1 MPKKS
6 NQKKTKSRGNGD
18 GSVYFSE
25 SKNKWV
31 AQVTVGRTPEGKLKR
46 KALYGKT
53 RKEVTDLMKK
63 LQSELQYGFYLEPST
78 ITVGEFVESLINED
92 KALNIISESTY
103 SRKRASLEHIKGATL
118 GGIPLQKAREP
129 QIKDFLYSI
138 TQYSNSVI
146 SKDYGLLER
155 AFSVAVKQNII
166 QQNPM
171 LNVRKPKSEQSNTK
185 VRALTVDEQVKL
197 MRILDTEKV
206 KYSTQMK
213 LMMLTGMRMG
223 EINALSVDDFN
234 KTFKTLNIHR
244 TVTLDSDTQAI
255 IGSTTKTYAGTR
267 KIPLTSQAYDLLCEH
282 TESYIPNR
290 ENLLFIGKYGVI
302 STNQVNHAFQRLL
315 EKYDIID
322 DSQYGKVSLHSLR
335 HTYAT
340 RCIEGGMPAKVLQTL
355 LGHTDIKTTLNT
367 YCDAFG
373 DYQDAHIKIF
383 EDYMNQIV
391 SKKIAP

>member
-1 MPKKS
+1 MPKKT

-31 AQVTVGRTPEGKLKR
+31 AQITVGRTAEGKLKR
-46 KALYGKT
+46 KTVYGKT
-53 RKEVTDLMKK
+53 RKEVTEQMKK
-63 LQSELQYGFYLEPST
+63 LQSELQYGFYLDPLT
-78 ITVGEFVESLINED
+78 ITVGKFIENLIDED
-92 KALNIISESTY
+92 KALNIINESTY
-103 SRKRASLEHIKGATL
+103 SRKKSSLGHIKNAPL
-118 GGIPLQKAREP
+118 GNIPLHQIREHH
-129 QIKDFLYSI
+129 IKDFLYSI

-155 AFSVAVKQNII
+155 AFSEAVRQNII
-166 QQNPM
+166 LKNPM
-171 LNVRKPKSEQSNTK
+171 LNIRKPKSEKANAK

-197 MRILDTEKV
+197 MNILETEDI
-206 KYSTQMK
+206 KYSKQMR
-213 LMMLTGMRMG
+213 LMMFTGMRMG

-234 KTFKTLNIHR
+234 KTFKTVSIHR
-244 TVTLDSDTQAI
+244 TVTLDSKEQAV

-282 TESYIPNR
+282 LETYTPNR
-290 ENLLFIGKYGVI
+290 ENLLFVNKYGVI
-302 STNQVNHAFQRLL
+302 STNQINHAFHRLL

-322 DSQYGKVSLHSLR
+322 NKQYGKVSLHSLR

-373 DYQDAHIKIF
+373 DYQDTHIKIF
-383 EDYMNQIV
+383 EDYMNQIAN
-391 SKKIAP
+391 KKIAP